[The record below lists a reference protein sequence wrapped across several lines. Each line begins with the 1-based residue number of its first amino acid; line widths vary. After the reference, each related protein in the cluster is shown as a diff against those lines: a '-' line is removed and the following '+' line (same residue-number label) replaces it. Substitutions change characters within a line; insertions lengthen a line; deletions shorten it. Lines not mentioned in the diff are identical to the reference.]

1 MNVKDRNIIYLIS
14 TNKQTIKDKPKK
26 KKKRNS
32 FKILEFI
39 QKLQIS
45 HGALYIHFIS
55 IAKAILFAVTKH
67 KIHITPL

>member
-14 TNKQTIKDKPKK
+14 TNKQTNNKRQTK

-32 FKILEFI
+32 FKILEFT

-55 IAKAILFAVTKH
+55 IAKAFLFAVTKH
-67 KIHITPL
+67 KIHITLL